1 MQYTLPRDLFDEL
14 VKNIGKE
21 SATKFANAI
30 EKFLEIIQ
38 NESNKVI
45 IEKKENIKAELYNE
59 LRNELAT
66 KEFVRA
72 EINEVKVEISEVRS
86 EINEVRSK
94 INEIRAEMK
103 QNNLLLKVLIGIAI
117 FALTIFNPSF
127 VNLIEKILK

>member
-1 MQYTLPRDLFDEL
+1 MQYILPRELFDEL

-21 SATKFANAI
+21 SAIKFANAI

-72 EINEVKVEISEVRS
+72 EINEVKVEI
-86 EINEVRSK
+86 
-94 INEIRAEMK
+94 NEIKAEIK
-103 QNNLLLKVLIGIAI
+103 QNNLLLKVLIGIVI

-127 VNLIEKILK
+127 VNLIEKVLK